1 MYLAMDMKSRSYD
14 MSSRLEAKTATRDAI
29 LEAGVAAAMAERSL
43 DITLAA
49 IAERAGV
56 TVKTVLR
63 HFGSREA
70 LVEATI
76 SRALADA
83 VDERTPSSDD
93 PADALTVL
101 IEHYDRR
108 GDMVL
113 AVLAAEDADP
123 ANRQLAD
130 TGRLA
135 HRQWIE
141 AVYGPRLPTGGRERT
156 RVIDALV
163 VATDVYAWKLLRRDR
178 RLSATD
184 VHDRMVLM
192 TEAITDRRREST

>member
-1 MYLAMDMKSRSYD
+1 MKSRSYD
-14 MSSRLEAKTATRDAI
+14 MTGRLEAKTATRDAI
-29 LEAGVAAAMAERSL
+29 LEAGVATAMAARSL

-76 SRALADA
+76 SRALADV
-83 VDERTPSSDD
+83 VDERTPPTDD

-101 IEHYDRR
+101 IEHYERR

-123 ANRQLAD
+123 ASRRLTD
-130 TGRLA
+130 RGRLT

-141 AVYGPRLPTGGRERT
+141 EVYGPRLPSDRSERT
-156 RVIDALV
+156 RVVDALV

-184 VHDRMVLM
+184 VHDRMALM
-192 TEAITDRRREST
+192 TEAIAGRGREST